1 VLGSDAVLRLLP
13 QQARAPDV
21 SFVSKRSLAK
31 DMPSRNT
38 PIPLLVPDL
47 AVEVLSKSNTPRV
60 IEGNLRQNFSSGVRL
75 AWVIDLKLR
84 NARIHTSL
92 TRMVE
97 IDPAGVLDGGKVVP
111 GFRITLQQLFDQA
124 DELLTTLNLGPSDQ

>member
-1 VLGSDAVLRLLP
+1 
-13 QQARAPDV
+13 
-21 SFVSKRSLAK
+21 
-31 DMPSRNT
+31 
-38 PIPLLVPDL
+38 
-47 AVEVLSKSNTPRV
+47 
-60 IEGNLRQNFSSGVRL
+60 
-75 AWVIDLKLR
+75 VIDLKLR